1 VSDAASRL
9 EADLAEA
16 RARLAVLELREQ
28 EHRESEQVQAILYR
42 IAETASAAQ
51 DMQEFYAAI
60 HGIVSELM
68 YAENFYIVLYDEER
82 QAINWPFY
90 VDAEDDEFPLP
101 DIWEPIGVGQSGGIT
116 AYLLR
121 RGEPL
126 LLLTDEIQQLVDQG
140 VIDFLGVLSV
150 DWLGVPLRSGQR
162 TVGAM
167 VVQSYRDDQRH
178 TERDKDLLT
187 FVASHIGAALSRARA
202 IEETRKR
209 NAELAII
216 NRVQHALAQQF
227 DIQAMYDL
235 VGNQIQEIFDA
246 HCFDIAVYDRDAAL
260 LRFPYTIERGVR
272 FPDQPIGLIGIR
284 KHVFEAGEPLIIN
297 GDAAARAEELG
308 QPAAL
313 KGEPM
318 RSGMFAP
325 MIARDEVIGCVSV
338 QNLDR
343 EYVFQESDVELLT
356 TIAGVLSVA
365 IENARLIEETRQR
378 AAELETVNSVG
389 RALAERL
396 DLGALI
402 DLVGERMRETFDAD
416 IVYVALHD
424 PGSDLIR
431 FPYYSE
437 LGHRMGEDP
446 IPLGEGLTS
455 RILQGR
461 APLLLNSAEK
471 FDEIGTRGIGVL
483 AQSYLGVPIMV
494 EDAAIGVISVQSST
508 EEGRFD
514 EDDVRLLSTL
524 AANVGIAI
532 RNAQLFEEA
541 QEARAAAEQ
550 ANQAKSAFLAA
561 TSHEIRTPMNA
572 IIGMSGLM
580 LGTDLDA
587 EQREYAGIIASSGE
601 ALLTIIND
609 ILDFSKIEAGRMELE
624 QAPFD
629 VRECLEATIDLISPL
644 AADKGLELTYDMTVD
659 APAGLTGDV
668 GRFRQVLLNLLNNAV
683 KFTDEGE
690 IEVTAS
696 RAAAD
701 QPDQVGLEVT
711 VRDTGVGVPAD
722 QAARLFE
729 SFSQAD
735 ASTSRKYGGT
745 GLGLAISRRLAELM
759 GGTVWFESDGIPGG
773 GSTFHV
779 AIAGS
784 AAAAA
789 ERSAGNADVLG
800 GKRVLI
806 VDDNDTN
813 RTILAR
819 HVKSWAMDATLAASG
834 AEALHVIGT
843 EARFDVALLD
853 MLMPGM
859 SGVELARGIA
869 ATPQGAGMPLILL
882 SSMGGRET
890 DDPAHRPVPA
900 FADELSKPLKPH
912 ALQAALIRALGGSSV
927 SRAPDGAGSELD
939 PEMASRHPLRI
950 LLTEDNAVNQRL
962 ALRLLEKM
970 GYRADVAGNGLEAI
984 QAVERQPYDLIL
996 MDVQMPEMDG
1006 LDATREIVARW
1017 GRDERPRIVAMTADA
1032 MQEDRDRCLAAGMDD
1047 YLTKPVRTAE
1057 LIGAIQQTQ
1066 RRNATPESRGDQ
1078 PPVDHEA
1085 IDRLVASMGERDFV
1099 ADLLGTFLDEAGPM
1113 LDDLDRAIAGED
1125 VETLRRTAHTLKSN
1139 TATFGALPLSETCRE
1154 LEAIART
1161 GILTGAVELAG
1172 RARSRFA
1179 EASVELIAARADLLK
1194 PAADRTSDLP
1204 G

>member
-9 EADLAEA
+9 EAELAEA
-16 RARLAVLELREQ
+16 RIRLAELEQREH
-28 EHRESEQVQAILYR
+28 EHHESEQVQAVLYR

-68 YAENFYIVLYDEER
+68 YAENFYIVLFDEER
-82 QAINWPFY
+82 QAMNWPFY
-90 VDAEDDEFPLP
+90 VDAEDEEAPDP
-101 DIWEPIGVGQSGGIT
+101 DIWEPMGVGQSRGIT
-116 AYLLR
+116 AYMLR
-121 RGEPL
+121 GGEPL
-126 LLLTDEIQQLVDQG
+126 LLLSDEIVQLIDTG
-140 VIDFLGVLSV
+140 AIDFLGVLAV
-150 DWLGVPLRSGQR
+150 DWLGVPLRSGQH

-167 VVQSYRDDQRH
+167 VVQSYRDGMRH
-178 TERDKDLLT
+178 TERDQTLLT

-216 NRVQHALAQQF
+216 NRVQHALAQQL

-260 LRFPYTIERGVR
+260 LHFPYTIERGVR
-272 FPDQPIGLIGIR
+272 FPDEPIGLIGIR
-284 KHVFEAGEPLIIN
+284 KHVFETGQPLIIN
-297 GDAAARAEELG
+297 GDAAERAQELG
-308 QPAAL
+308 QPSAL

-325 MIARDEVIGCVSV
+325 MIARDELIGCVSV

-343 EYVFQESDVELLT
+343 EYVFQDSDVGLLT
-356 TIAGVLSVA
+356 TLAGVLSVA

-378 AAELETVNSVG
+378 AGELETVNSVG

-396 DLGALI
+396 ELRALI
-402 DLVGERMRETFDAD
+402 DLIGERMRETFDAD
-416 IVYVALHD
+416 IVYVALHE

-437 LGHRMGEDP
+437 LGTRMGEDP

-455 RILQGR
+455 KILQGK
-461 APLLLNSAEK
+461 APLLLNSSEK

-483 AQSYLGVPIMV
+483 ARSYLGVPIMV
-494 EDAAIGVISVQSST
+494 EDEAIGVISVQSST
-508 EEGRFD
+508 QEGRFD

-550 ANQAKSAFLAA
+550 ANQAKSTFLAA

-587 EQREYAGIIASSGE
+587 EQREYAGIIAASGE

-629 VRECLEATIDLISPL
+629 VRECLEATVDLISPL
-644 AADKGLELTYDMTVD
+644 AADKGLELIYDIAAD

-668 GRFRQVLLNLLNNAV
+668 GRFRQILLNLLNNAV
-683 KFTDEGE
+683 KFTDSGE

-696 RAAAD
+696 RAPAD

-711 VRDTGVGVPAD
+711 VRDTGVGIPAD
-722 QAARLFE
+722 RGARLFQ

-735 ASTSRKYGGT
+735 ATTSRKYGGT

-759 GGTVWFESDGIPGG
+759 GGTVSFESAGIPGK

-779 AIAGS
+779 IITGS
-784 AAAAA
+784 PAAAA
-789 ERSAGNADVLG
+789 ERSAGDADVLR

-819 HVKSWAMDATLAASG
+819 HAASWSMDATLAATG

-843 EARFDVALLD
+843 KARFDVALLD

-859 SGVELARGIA
+859 SGVDLARAIA
-869 ATPQGAGMPLILL
+869 ATPQGAGVPLILL
-882 SSMGGRET
+882 SSMGVRET
-890 DDPAHRPVPA
+890 AGPDGQPAPA
-900 FADELSKPLKPH
+900 FADELLKPLKPH
-912 ALQAALIRALGGSSV
+912 VLQAALIHALGGNNA
-927 SRAPDGAGSELD
+927 SRAPDGGTSELD

-1006 LDATREIVARW
+1006 LEATREIVTRW

-1057 LIGAIQQTQ
+1057 LIAAIHQTQ
-1066 RRNATPESRGDQ
+1066 RRAAPPETGGVQ

-1085 IDRLVASMGERDFV
+1085 IDRLVASMGEPEFV
-1099 ADLLGTFLDEAGPM
+1099 ADLLGTFLDEAGAM
-1113 LDDLDRAIAGED
+1113 LDDLDRAIVDGD
-1125 VETLRRTAHTLKSN
+1125 GETLRRTAHTLKSN
-1139 TATFGALPLSETCRE
+1139 TATFGAVPLSETCRE

-1161 GILTGAVELAG
+1161 GILTGASEVAG
-1172 RARSRFA
+1172 RVRSLYA
-1179 EASVELIAARADLLK
+1179 EASVVLIAARADLLK
-1194 PAADRTSDLP
+1194 PVADSNL
-1204 G
+1204 